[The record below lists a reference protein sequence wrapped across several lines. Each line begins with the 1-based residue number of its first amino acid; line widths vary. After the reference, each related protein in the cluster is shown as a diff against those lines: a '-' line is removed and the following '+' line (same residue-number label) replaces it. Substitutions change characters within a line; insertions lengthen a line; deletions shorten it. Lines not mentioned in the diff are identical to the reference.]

1 MKKIIKIICIISV
14 IAFTGCENEE
24 ILTADSDYK
33 EYIVVQAQIE
43 ANKFFPSVRFTKT
56 LPLGVPYTIEDS
68 ELTSVIAYIRRNGVQ
83 IISLVYSSEGL
94 YKPLSNIFVVE
105 GETYEL
111 FAMYG
116 GTYIYSKTIIPY
128 KPEIERTFYDSNR
141 HRLNAEVKA
150 KIGEVYAAVWS
161 ISTTPAVIAKD
172 YYSISS
178 GEAGS
183 STTIA
188 TSSLPEV
195 YRSNIYSNSR
205 YIRVD
210 AFDETFKEYFNSR
223 TSGNEIN
230 DPFVQGGGEIIWN
243 VQGNNTIGLFIG
255 IAKGIPQQVF

>member
-1 MKKIIKIICIISV
+1 MKKLFNIVCIICVLAS
-14 IAFTGCENEE
+14 TGCENEE
-24 ILTADSDYK
+24 ILTVDSDYK

-68 ELTSVIAYIRRNGVQ
+68 ELTSVVAYIRRNGVQ

-111 FAMYG
+111 LAVYE
-116 GTYIYSKTIIPY
+116 GTYIYSKTIVPY
-128 KPEIERTFYDSNR
+128 KPEIQRTFYDSNR
-141 HRLNAEVKA
+141 HRLNAEVIA
-150 KIGEVYAAVWS
+150 RGGEVYAALWS
-161 ISTTPAVIAKD
+161 VSTTPAVIAKD

-178 GEAGS
+178 GESGL
-183 STTIA
+183 STTA
-188 TSSLPEV
+188 TTSSLPEE
-195 YRSNIYSNSR
+195 YWGNNYSNSR

-210 AFDETFKEYFNSR
+210 AFDESFKEYFNSR

-255 IAKGIPQQVF
+255 IAKGIPQQVL